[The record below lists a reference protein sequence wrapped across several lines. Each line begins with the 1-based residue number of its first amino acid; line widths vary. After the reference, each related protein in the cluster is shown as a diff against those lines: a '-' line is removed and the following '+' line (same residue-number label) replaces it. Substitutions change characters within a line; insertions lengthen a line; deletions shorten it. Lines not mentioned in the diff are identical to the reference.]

1 MAFFGSASDR
11 RRAARVF
18 LISVGIAAVFGMI
31 TARFAVRP
39 SWLELVGTATGL
51 STVWLL
57 RKQNVIA
64 WPLGITSVMA
74 VGTVFHELGLMGQAW
89 LHFLYFV
96 PINAWGWYH
105 WVRGGEDRTTLEV
118 SWTSWREWLFYVP
131 FFVIGTYLVGT
142 FFERAYGRAV
152 FVFWDASIVVVSVIA
167 QWLMSRKKI
176 ESWILWVG
184 PVDASAIILFNFAGA
199 HMFSALYVVF
209 LLNASVAVFQWSRSW
224 KRRKAKV

>member
-1 MAFFGSASDR
+1 MHGDGITGSVEAKIGR
-11 RRAARVF
+11 R
-18 LISVGIAAVFGMI
+18 SK
-31 TARFAVRP
+31 
-39 SWLELVGTATGL
+39 LVG
-51 STVWLL
+51 
-57 RKQNVIA
+57 
-64 WPLGITSVMA
+64 PLG
-74 VGTVFHELGLMGQAW
+74 
-89 LHFLYFV
+89 
-96 PINAWGWYH
+96 
-105 WVRGGEDRTTLEV
+105 
-118 SWTSWREWLFYVP
+118 REWLFYVP